1 MTHNLT
7 RILLATAVAAALAT
21 PAMSQSRQ
29 SSDPYQAY
37 AQQSSK
43 KPRKRPKKPAQRYVA
58 RQQAVRGPA
67 PTGAGSGCHGWDPD
81 PNVRSMIRMDSQLY
95 DD

>member
-43 KPRKRPKKPAQRYVA
+43 AKKTAKKKPAQRYVA
-58 RQQAVRGPA
+58 RQQVVAEALRLP
-67 PTGAGSGCHGWDPD
+67 
-81 PNVRSMIRMDSQLY
+81 
-95 DD
+95 

>member
-43 KPRKRPKKPAQRYVA
+43 AKKTAKKPAQRYVA
-58 RQQAVRGPA
+58 RQQVVQRPCAYRSWV
-67 PTGAGSGCHGWDPD
+67 GCHGWDPD
-81 PNVRSMIRMDSQLY
+81 PNVRSMIRMDLQLY